1 MSNELV
7 RSGQKYLATST
18 DTSLRKDAG
27 KALVSVGAGGL
38 VLSVLAGV
46 IPFIN
51 LPVLLV
57 LAVLLGGY
65 LWVK

>member
-18 DTSLRKDAG
+18 DTSLRRDAG

>member
-27 KALVSVGAGGL
+27 KTLVSVGAGGL

-46 IPFIN
+46 IPFVN
-51 LPVLLV
+51 LPVLLILFV
-57 LAVLLGGY
+57 VLGGY
-65 LWVK
+65 LWAK